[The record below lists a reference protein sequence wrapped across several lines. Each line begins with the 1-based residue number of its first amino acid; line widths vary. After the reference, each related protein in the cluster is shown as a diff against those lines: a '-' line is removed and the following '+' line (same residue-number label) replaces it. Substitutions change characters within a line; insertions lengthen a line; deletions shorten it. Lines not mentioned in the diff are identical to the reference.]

1 VLQVIPAVAQRY
13 GGPSQAIFEMC
24 RALKKRGLDVLIATT
39 DVDGRAR
46 LPVQT
51 GSKIEYRGVPAIFF
65 RGLGER
71 FNYSPSLGRW
81 LAAGA
86 SGFAVVHI
94 HAVFSHPCIA
104 AARACHKHNIPYI
117 VRPLGSLDPWSM
129 QQKPL
134 RKRLMWQMAAGRML
148 REAASIHYTT
158 DEERRLA
165 EASLGLDHGVV
176 IPLGVDID
184 AIQGAPVE
192 ATFREHHPALGD
204 RPYVLALSRIHP
216 KKNIELLI
224 EVFLELTKRPEL
236 SQWRLVI
243 AGEGD
248 LSYLARLRALAES
261 SEAIIFAGWIEGA
274 MKTSAIQQAS
284 LLASPSRQ
292 ENFGVAAAEAL
303 ACGVPVVVSEHMNL
317 ASEIARANAG
327 WVASLE
333 RADFS
338 RVLADAMMSGEE
350 RQRRGR
356 AGKLFVE
363 ENLSWEKTARELER
377 LYSTVIANTG
387 TPAKSHRP
395 GGVECL

>member
-1 VLQVIPAVAQRY
+1 
-13 GGPSQAIFEMC
+13 MC
-24 RALKKRGLDVLIATT
+24 RALGSRGLDVLIATT

-46 LPVQT
+46 LPVQIE
-51 GSKIEYRGVPAIFF
+51 SKIDYHGVPTIFF

-86 SGFAVVHI
+86 GGFAGVHI

-104 AARACHKHNIPYI
+104 AARACRRHNIPYI

-129 QQKPL
+129 KQKPV

-158 DEERRLA
+158 DEEQRLA
-165 EASLGLDHGVV
+165 EASLRLDHGVV
-176 IPLGVDID
+176 IPLGVDLH
-184 AIQGAPVE
+184 AIQIAPVE
-192 ATFREHHPALGD
+192 ASFCEHYPALGE

-224 EVFLELTKRPEL
+224 DVFLELTKRPEL

-248 LSYLARLRALAES
+248 PSYRARLHELAES
-261 SEAIIFAGWIEGA
+261 SDAIVFAGWIEGA

-303 ACGVPVVVSEHMNL
+303 ACGVPVVVSEHVNL

-333 RADFS
+333 RTDFS
-338 RVLADAMMSGEE
+338 RVLADAMTSGEE

-363 ENLSWEKTARELER
+363 QNLSWEKAARELER
-377 LYSTVIANTG
+377 LYSAVIANAG
-387 TPAKSHRP
+387 ASAA
-395 GGVECL
+395 

>member
-1 VLQVIPAVAQRY
+1 LRVLQVIPAVAQRY

-24 RALKKRGLDVLIATT
+24 RALKSRGIEVLIATT

-51 GSKIEYRGVPAIFF
+51 GSEIEYRGVPTIFF

-81 LAAGA
+81 LDTGAAG
-86 SGFAVVHI
+86 FAIVHI

-104 AARACHKHNIPYI
+104 AARACRKHNIPYI

-129 QQKPL
+129 QQKAV

-165 EASLGLDHGVV
+165 ENSLGLDRGVV
-176 IPLGVDID
+176 IPLGVDIE
-184 AIQGAPVE
+184 AMQRATVE
-192 ATFREHHPALGD
+192 ASFREHHPSLSEL
-204 RPYVLALSRIHP
+204 PYVLALSRIHP
-216 KKNIELLI
+216 KKNIALLI
-224 EVFLELTKRPEL
+224 EVFLELTRRPEL

-248 LSYLARLRALAES
+248 SSYLASLRALAQS
-261 SEAIIFAGWIEGA
+261 SDAIIFAGWIEGA
-274 MKTSAIQQAS
+274 MKASAIQQAA
-284 LLASPSRQ
+284 LFASPSRQ
-292 ENFGVAAAEAL
+292 ENFGIAAAEAL
-303 ACGVPVVVSEHMNL
+303 ACAVPVVVSEHVNL

-338 RVLADAMMSGEE
+338 RVLCEAMMSGEE

-363 ENLSWEKTARELER
+363 ENLSWEHAARELER
-377 LYSTVIANTG
+377 LYSTVIANAG
-387 TPAKSHRP
+387 APASSY
-395 GGVECL
+395 LM

>member
-1 VLQVIPAVAQRY
+1 MSDDNKEASLRVLQVIPAVAPRY

-24 RALKKRGLDVLIATT
+24 RALKSRGLDVLIATT
-39 DVDGRAR
+39 DGE
-46 LPVQT
+46 
-51 GSKIEYRGVPAIFF
+51 IEYRGVPTIFF

-71 FNYSPSLGRW
+71 FNYSPALGRW
-81 LAAGA
+81 LDDNAA
-86 SGFAVVHI
+86 GFAVVHI

-104 AARACHKHNIPYI
+104 AARACRKHNIPYI

-129 QQKPL
+129 QQKAL

-158 DEERRLA
+158 DEEQRLA
-165 EASLGLDHGVV
+165 ESSLALDHGVV
-176 IPLGVDID
+176 IHLGVDLEP
-184 AIQGAPVE
+184 IQGATGE
-192 ATFREHHPALGD
+192 ANFREHHPALGE

-236 SQWRLVI
+236 SHWRLVI

-248 LSYLARLRALAES
+248 SSYLARLRALAQNS
-261 SEAIIFAGWIEGA
+261 DSIIFAGWIDGS
-274 MKTSAIQQAS
+274 MKSSAIQQAS
-284 LLASPSRQ
+284 LFASPSRQ
-292 ENFGVAAAEAL
+292 ENFGIAAAEAL
-303 ACGVPVVVSEHMNL
+303 ACAVPVVVSEHVNL

-338 RVLADAMMSGEE
+338 RALAEAMMSGEE

-363 ENLSWEKTARELER
+363 QNLSWEKTAIELER
-377 LYSTVIANTG
+377 LYSTVSAKTG
-387 TPAKSHRP
+387 ASARSY
-395 GGVECL
+395 LM

>member
-1 VLQVIPAVAQRY
+1 MLHVIPAVAPRY

-24 RALKKRGLDVLIATT
+24 RALKSRGFEVLIATT
-39 DVDGRAR
+39 DVDGRGR

-51 GSKIEYRGVPAIFF
+51 GSKIEYRGVPTIFF

-81 LAAGA
+81 LDTGA

-104 AARACHKHNIPYI
+104 AAHACRKHNIPYI

-165 EASLGLDHGVV
+165 ESSLGLDHGVV
-176 IPLGVDID
+176 IPLGVE
-184 AIQGAPVE
+184 IQS
-192 ATFREHHPALGD
+192 ATTAASFREQHSALGD
-204 RPYVLALSRIHP
+204 KPYALSLSRIHP

-248 LSYLARLRALAES
+248 SSYLASLRALAKGGDT
-261 SEAIIFAGWIEGA
+261 IIFAGWIEGA
-274 MKTSAIQQAS
+274 MKASAIQQAA
-284 LLASPSRQ
+284 LFASPSRQ

-303 ACGVPVVVSEHMNL
+303 ACAVPVVLSEHVNL

-327 WVASLE
+327 WVAPLE

-338 RVLADAMMSGEE
+338 RVLAEAMMSGEE

-363 ENLSWEKTARELER
+363 ENLSWEETARELER
-377 LYSTVIANTG
+377 LYSAVIAEASVSINS
-387 TPAKSHRP
+387 PA
-395 GGVECL
+395 V